1 MARGMRTWGTSKI
14 VIPGTGHW
22 TRHKGVAAC
31 GVDEAGS
38 GRRRA
43 TGRGRRVL
51 GLLRGWRRK
60 WRLGFRLTV
69 VLSHHHVGDG
79 AWILKHNDRCHYM

>member
-1 MARGMRTWGTSKI
+1 MGRGMRTRRTSKI
-14 VIPGTGHW
+14 VIPGAGHW

-38 GRRRA
+38 GRRRRA
-43 TGRGRRVL
+43 TGWGWRVL

-60 WRLGFRLTV
+60 WRFRIRLAV

-79 AWILKHNDRCHYM
+79 ARILKHNNKVK